1 MSVDTHE
8 LRIALTVDDFD
19 QAVAFYGKVLGREL
33 AAQWDQPRG
42 KGGVFVVAKATLE
55 ILDAE
60 MAAGVDDFEVG
71 HRVSGRVRLALG
83 VGDTDATM
91 AAATSAGARALGG
104 PKLAPWGDS
113 VARIESPDG
122 MLLTLFAKSQG

>member
-8 LRIALTVDDFD
+8 LRIALTVDDLD

-55 ILDAE
+55 ILHAE
-60 MAAGVDDFEVG
+60 MAGGVDDFEVG
-71 HRVSGRVRLALG
+71 HRVSGLG
-83 VGDTDATM
+83 ASRSRRRRYGRHDGCGHECRRS
-91 AAATSAGARALGG
+91 SARWPEAGSLG
-104 PKLAPWGDS
+104 
-113 VARIESPDG
+113 
-122 MLLTLFAKSQG
+122 